1 MTKTMMNNIERQLI
15 EFFPL
20 QKVEVVESKKSVY
33 KPGSIGYV
41 VHTGSAP
48 GFVIPIG
55 IMFMRYGIKG
65 KYRVAFNTL
74 YNYLIKSDNLDKKTA
89 KLLNYDNC
97 AQYNYYGATAEITPA
112 IQETK
117 NLIDMPGY
125 EFVCYVAAFSMYL
138 SYVSNLNSNVGKPAF
153 IQFKPYKMRRADIL
167 RFMGQIELIGPIELH
182 SFITGASSI
191 GKVDKHDLLK
201 EIVAFY
207 DIVDNRKK
215 CMEKI
220 YKSSARYKRSIE
232 QYHINRISIQMNT
245 MELIGK
251 ILSKATKGKK

>member
-1 MTKTMMNNIERQLI
+1 MTKTMMNNIERQLM

-20 QKVEVVESKKSVY
+20 QKVEVIKSKKAVY

-48 GFVIPIG
+48 GFVIPVS

-74 YNYLIKSDNLDKKTA
+74 YNYIIKLDNLDEKTA

-97 AQYNYYGATAEITPA
+97 AQYNYYNATAEITPA

-125 EFVCYVAAFSMYL
+125 EFVCYIAAFSMYL
-138 SYVSNLNSNVGKPAF
+138 LYVNSLNLNGRGPVFAHFNAN
-153 IQFKPYKMRRADIL
+153 KMRRADIL